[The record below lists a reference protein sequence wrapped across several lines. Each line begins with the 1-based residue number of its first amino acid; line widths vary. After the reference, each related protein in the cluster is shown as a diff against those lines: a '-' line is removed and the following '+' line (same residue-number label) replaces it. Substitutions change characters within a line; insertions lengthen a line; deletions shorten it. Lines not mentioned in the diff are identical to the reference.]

1 VDDAAYVDTD
11 SKLRAA
17 SGRFGEA
24 YVTAMFCL
32 FPALMILWLNN
43 VANTQTRIYIT
54 IGATASLGF
63 IMTLL
68 TNANMKEVLAI
79 AIA

>member
-1 VDDAAYVDTD
+1 MRDCHV
-11 SKLRAA
+11 R
-17 SGRFGEA
+17 
-24 YVTAMFCL
+24 L

-43 VANTQTRIYIT
+43 VANTQNRIYIT

-63 IMTLL
+63 IITLL
-68 TNANMKEVLAI
+68 TNANMKEVLAT